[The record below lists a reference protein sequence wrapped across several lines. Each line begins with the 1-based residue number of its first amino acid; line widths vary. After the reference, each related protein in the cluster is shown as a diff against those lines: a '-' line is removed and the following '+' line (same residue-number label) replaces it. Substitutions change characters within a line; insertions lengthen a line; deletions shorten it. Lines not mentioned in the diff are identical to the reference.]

1 MTAGLAVL
9 SILCGWLLVQ
19 YTRSI
24 LEVRSI
30 RRQLE
35 EIERGSRMELGVYS
49 RQREMLALCRKLN
62 ELGRQNMQG
71 QIRYEKAQKQLKQN
85 ITALAHDIR
94 TPLAGASGYVQL
106 AGECRERGRQA
117 YYLQAAEGRLKELGD
132 MLEEL
137 FLFTK
142 LSDADF
148 EPDMRRLQVLPLLG
162 DCLVGMYLQF
172 EEKGMTPKVRFD
184 SEELWVEA
192 DEECLRRI
200 FHNLIRNA
208 LLHGTGNLMI
218 TQRETCIAFEN
229 AVSETSRPDT
239 EQIFEQFYKAYS
251 ARRKGSSGL
260 GLFIVK
266 ELMEKM
272 GGSVKAELEKETLR
286 IVLEFRRQAAKS
298 F

>member
-117 YYLQAAEGRLKELGD
+117 YYLQAVEGRLKELGD

-148 EPDMRRLQVLPLLG
+148 EPDMRRMQVLPLLG

-172 EEKGMTPKVRFD
+172 EEKGISPEVRFD
-184 SEELWVEA
+184 SEGFRVDA
-192 DEECLRRI
+192 DDEYLRRI

-208 LLHGTGNLMI
+208 LLHGTGNLVI
-218 TQRETCIAFEN
+218 TQQEKRLTFEN

-239 EQIFEQFYKAYS
+239 EQIFEQFYKADS

-272 GGSVKAELEKETLR
+272 GGGVKAELEKEKLR
-286 IVLEFRRQAAKS
+286 IILIFP
-298 F
+298 

>member
-142 LSDADF
+142 LSGADF

-172 EEKGMTPKVRFD
+172 EEKGISPEVRFD
-184 SEELWVEA
+184 SEGFRVDA
-192 DEECLRRI
+192 DEEYLRRI

-208 LLHGTGNLMI
+208 LLHGTGNLVI
-218 TQRETCIAFEN
+218 TQQEKRLTFEN

-272 GGSVKAELEKETLR
+272 GGGVKAELEQEKLR
-286 IVLEFRRQAAKS
+286 IILKFP
-298 F
+298 